1 MLYFQGPLTQDQQ
14 KGDVTDHRQLLQL
27 RVLQDQLLQAL
38 LQPDERV
45 ISYLPEDYVF
55 SNIGV

>member
-14 KGDVTDHRQLLQL
+14 KVDVTDHRQLLQL
-27 RVLQDQLLQAL
+27 RVLHNQLLQAL